1 MNNKTVQDISRFSLA
16 ATVFWTL
23 VIVVSAF
30 WNMYQSRESTKKVVL
45 NHAIL
50 SLDKDLVYRRWAAE
64 HGGVYV
70 PITGKTPPNPYLA
83 MMPER
88 DVTTS
93 GGKRLTLV
101 NPAYMTRQVFEMDT
115 GHYGAKG
122 HITSLNPLRPENGP
136 DAWERSTLLTFQ
148 QQQVLELYAVAT
160 MNGQPYLR
168 YMRAMRTEQSCLKC
182 HEHQGYTVGD
192 VRGGISV
199 SVPLAPFLKNE
210 RQLALT
216 MAMGHGVIW
225 LLGAGFIQLKRKRIT
240 DVLLREEA
248 AGKAVET
255 MQRQLFQNEKMASV
269 GQLAAGVAHE
279 INNPMGFISSNL
291 GTLDKYLNRLSGFIA
306 TADQAVARS
315 GNHEALQQVMDARKK
330 LKIDHILED
339 TRQLIA
345 ESLDGAMRVRRI
357 VQDLKS
363 FSHVSEAE
371 TAWID
376 LNETLETTINIA
388 WNEIKYV
395 AVLNREFGE
404 LPRLRCF
411 PQQLNQ
417 AFLNLLVNAAHAI
430 QGNGAITV
438 KTWSDD
444 SNIFVAISDTGA
456 GIAPEH
462 LERIFEP
469 FFTTKEVGKG
479 TGLGL
484 SICYDII
491 KKHNGEISAESEP
504 GKGSTFTVK
513 LPLAG
518 PGQGGDGNRP

>member
-1 MNNKTVQDISRFSLA
+1 MKNKTVQDIVRFSWA

-30 WNMYQSRESTKKVVL
+30 WNIYQSRDNTRKMALS
-45 NHAIL
+45 HAIL
-50 SLDKDLVYRRWAAE
+50 SLDKDLVYRRWAAN

-70 PITGKTPPNPYLA
+70 PITEQTPPNPYLA

-88 DVTTS
+88 DVTTTT
-93 GGKRLTLV
+93 GKRLTLM
-101 NPAYMTRQVFEMDT
+101 NPAYMTRQVFEL
-115 GHYGAKG
+115 GKEQYGAKG
-122 HITSLNPLRPENGP
+122 HITSLNPIRPENGP
-136 DAWERSTLLTFQ
+136 DEWERSALLMFQ
-148 QQQVLELYAVAT
+148 RQQVRELHALAPID
-160 MNGQPYLR
+160 GQPYLR
-168 YMRAMRTEQSCLKC
+168 YMRAMVTEQSCLKC
-182 HEHQGYTVGD
+182 HGHQGYKVD
-192 VRGGISV
+192 EVRGGISV
-199 SVPLAPFLKNE
+199 SVPLASFLRNE
-210 RQLALT
+210 QQLTLSIAV
-216 MAMGHGVIW
+216 AHGGIW
-225 LLGAGFIQLKRKRIT
+225 LLGVGFIQLKRKRLT

-248 AGKAVET
+248 AGKAVEV

-291 GTLDKYLNRLSGFIA
+291 GTLDKYLNRLSEFIA
-306 TADQAVARS
+306 SADQAVARS
-315 GNHEALQQVMDARKK
+315 GNHEAVHQLMEARKR
-330 LKIDHILED
+330 LKINHILD
-339 TRQLIA
+339 DIHQLIA
-345 ESLDGAMRVRRI
+345 ESQDGAMRVRRI

-371 TAWID
+371 TAWVD

-430 QGNGAITV
+430 KGNGTITV
-438 KTWSDD
+438 KTWCDD
-444 SNIFVAISDTGA
+444 SNLFVAISDTGA
-456 GIAPEH
+456 GIAQEH

-491 KKHNGEISAESEP
+491 KKHNGEISVESTV
-504 GKGSTFTVK
+504 GKGTTFTVR
-513 LPLAG
+513 LPVA
-518 PGQGGDGNRP
+518 PADSD

>member
-1 MNNKTVQDISRFSLA
+1 
-16 ATVFWTL
+16 
-23 VIVVSAF
+23 
-30 WNMYQSRESTKKVVL
+30 
-45 NHAIL
+45 
-50 SLDKDLVYRRWAAE
+50 
-64 HGGVYV
+64 
-70 PITGKTPPNPYLA
+70 
-83 MMPER
+83 
-88 DVTTS
+88 
-93 GGKRLTLV
+93 
-101 NPAYMTRQVFEMDT
+101 
-115 GHYGAKG
+115 
-122 HITSLNPLRPENGP
+122 
-136 DAWERSTLLTFQ
+136 
-148 QQQVLELYAVAT
+148 
-160 MNGQPYLR
+160 
-168 YMRAMRTEQSCLKC
+168 
-182 HEHQGYTVGD
+182 
-192 VRGGISV
+192 
-199 SVPLAPFLKNE
+199 
-210 RQLALT
+210 
-216 MAMGHGVIW
+216 
-225 LLGAGFIQLKRKRIT
+225 
-240 DVLLREEA
+240 
-248 AGKAVET
+248 
-255 MQRQLFQNEKMASV
+255 V

-291 GTLDKYLNRLSGFIA
+291 GTLDKYLNRVSEFIA
-306 TADQAVARS
+306 TADQAVAAS
-315 GNHEALQQVMDARKK
+315 GSSGAAQQLQEARKR
-330 LKIDHILED
+330 LKIDHILDD
-339 TRQLIA
+339 THQLIA
-345 ESLDGAMRVRRI
+345 ESQDGAMRVRRI

-430 QGNGAITV
+430 KGNGAITV

-444 SNIFVAISDTGA
+444 SNLFVAISDTGA